1 MAIIDQAI
9 KQGLLNDWLM
19 NWIKPILKVGDK
31 NKVSNYRTIMVSS
44 TIAKLYNA
52 IMEQKVSA
60 HWVISQNKQELG
72 QVGFRPKHST
82 IDHLVTLRVIM
93 EEE

>member
-1 MAIIDQAI
+1 
-9 KQGLLNDWLM
+9 
-19 NWIKPILKVGDK
+19 
-31 NKVSNYRTIMVSS
+31 MVHS
-44 TIAKLYNA
+44 TIAKLYNT